1 MIVYFREMGKHGIS
15 KLSNGKK
22 TRMELISFKLVDVHT
37 SLFGAP
43 PSLTHSAEAD
53 ALALMRI
60 TAALGPEFMEDLCS
74 SAIPF
79 SSVEPMW

>member
-1 MIVYFREMGKHGIS
+1 MGKHGIS

-22 TRMELISFKLVDVHT
+22 TRMELISFKQEDVHT

-60 TAALGPEFMEDLCS
+60 TAALGLMEDLCK
-74 SAIPF
+74 SAVRF
-79 SSVEPMW
+79 ETVRPMW